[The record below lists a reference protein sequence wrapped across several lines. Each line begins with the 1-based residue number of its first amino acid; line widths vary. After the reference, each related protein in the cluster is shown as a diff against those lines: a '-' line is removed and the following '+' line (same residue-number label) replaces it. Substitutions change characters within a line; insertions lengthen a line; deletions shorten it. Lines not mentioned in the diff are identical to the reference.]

1 MARRLS
7 THRSLVSVALLALL
21 AGAPARC
28 QVDLPGF
35 ERIAQVEVLP
45 NGREV
50 ALPLPAGADPRD
62 LRVVLTGT
70 FACSY
75 NGRSY
80 DALHTTGGGARFDEP
95 HEYVRWSPEMEV
107 IDQDPSA
114 HRYVLRLPPGDAP
127 ESVTAWV
134 DVDRFVT
141 DLIITPSEVRASLG
155 GGLRMEL
162 WRAPRA
168 ADSLALISG
177 LVAVLAAL
185 ALAVVIAQ
193 RRAAR
198 GMADVEDSL
207 RRIERKHATA
217 LRTTRD
223 REWDS
228 ADLREHL
235 QRLRDGARELAAQIA
250 AFRRTAREVDR
261 HRLDEE
267 IAQAEEQLERSE
279 REDVRAELQL
289 ALDAKRRLRDL
300 VEDSAATQQRCLLR
314 LSRIES
320 AIEATTL
327 WVTGQE
333 GRIADR
339 GADRE
344 ALAALEQELAAT
356 DATIAELKAIE
367 DPTGPTQ
374 PD

>member
-45 NGREV
+45 SGREV

-95 HEYVRWSPEMEV
+95 HEYVRWSPDMAV

-300 VEDSAATQQRCLLR
+300 VEDSAATQQRCLGHRGDDALGDR
-314 LSRIES
+314 PGGPHRRPRRRPRGPGR
-320 AIEATTL
+320 AR
-327 WVTGQE
+327 TGAGGHRRCHRRAQ
-333 GRIADR
+333 GHRGPDR
-339 GADRE
+339 PD
-344 ALAALEQELAAT
+344 AA
-356 DATIAELKAIE
+356 
-367 DPTGPTQ
+367 
-374 PD
+374 